1 MTNQSLADISFEKN
15 TSTKTSWCS
24 MKKKLRCIFGL
35 VQHGVKTL
43 TPLTLFHIQKNS
55 LQFKTAD
62 RSHAKD
68 HTYTMAEQNGHA
80 YSKQLR
86 CC

>member
-1 MTNQSLADISFEKN
+1 
-15 TSTKTSWCS
+15 

-62 RSHAKD
+62 RSHA
-68 HTYTMAEQNGHA
+68 YTMAEQNGHA

-86 CC
+86 YC